1 MGSANLLVT
10 VVRIVMGSA
19 KLLVTVV
26 RIVMG
31 SANLLDNGSIVGG
44 TK

>member
-19 KLLVTVV
+19 NLLVTVV